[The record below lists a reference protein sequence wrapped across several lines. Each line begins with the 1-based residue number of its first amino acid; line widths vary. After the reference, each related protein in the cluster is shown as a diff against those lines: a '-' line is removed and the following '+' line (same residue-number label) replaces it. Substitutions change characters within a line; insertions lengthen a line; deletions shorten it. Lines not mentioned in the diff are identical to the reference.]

1 MFVRI
6 LLHVCTA
13 TSMRSNESNG
23 PQMVPDGP
31 SVVERRCNASP
42 PTRGTATLHPPSK
55 PEVCCPDLWFLGE
68 GAHQTSVVRECS
80 LPWMVAPLSELVTG
94 F

>member
-1 MFVRI
+1 MKSEYMGVFREG
-6 LLHVCTA
+6 
-13 TSMRSNESNG
+13 R
-23 PQMVPDGP
+23 
-31 SVVERRCNASP
+31 
-42 PTRGTATLHPPSK
+42 HPPSK

>member
-1 MFVRI
+1 M
-6 LLHVCTA
+6 CTLYS
-13 TSMRSNESNG
+13 T
-23 PQMVPDGP
+23 Q
-31 SVVERRCNASP
+31 
-42 PTRGTATLHPPSK
+42 HPPSK

-68 GAHQTSVVRECS
+68 DAHQTSVVREYS